1 MHEQGGVPV
10 TAALAPAAGP
20 GAGTVQRTVRH
31 LVVYTLLFVL
41 VSIAASGAAALLGR
55 LFGIGSEFVAGDV
68 AGLAQGFAFFLIG
81 GPLAAVLWW
90 SVWRRLAEPAER
102 SSLAWG
108 LYVAAMYVV
117 SMIISTTSLL
127 ATLSELIAGRTAG
140 WAMTI
145 GGALAWGFVW
155 FWHRWMWRHAGKGPL
170 RLAQVPAVAGTVYG
184 LVIGTGGTVTALAA
198 LFDSA
203 VDSLTGTTAVGKP
216 WWVFALQALAWAV
229 AGILLWQRHWIHEGG
244 KRLRSRLADVAL
256 VVAGVLGASVLA
268 VTGWGTLLF
277 IILRLA
283 FDRSEPV
290 GDLLEPLGFAL
301 AAAAVGTVVWLYHSS
316 VAAGR
321 AEATREGSRL
331 VVCGV
336 ALAAVATGIGV
347 VVNSLLALAGTTLAG
362 TDPRTLLLGG
372 ISALLV
378 GGPLWWRSW
387 QPGKPGRATA
397 APAEPAGRRVYL
409 ITVFGVSAVV
419 ALVTLLV
426 IGYRVF
432 ELLLDGTTPGSL
444 VDRIRAPFGL
454 LAATGLVAGYHFSV
468 WRHERPAVPS
478 RTPSRSLPIGHIV
491 LVAAGDP
498 EPWRRAA
505 EEVTGARVTVW
516 TRAGSPEVPVAGGE
530 GPGQEESEV
539 ARLERALVDIQAER
553 VLVIAGH
560 GSRLEVIALAD

>member
-1 MHEQGGVPV
+1 M
-10 TAALAPAAGP
+10 TAALAPAPGP

-41 VSIAASGAAALLGR
+41 VYIAASGAGALLGR
-55 LFGIGSEFVAGDV
+55 LLGIGSEFVAGDV

-81 GPLAAVLWW
+81 GPLAAILWW
-90 SVWRRLAEPAER
+90 SVWRRLGEPAER

-117 SMIISTTSLL
+117 SMVISTTSLL

-140 WAMTI
+140 WGMTI
-145 GGALAWGFVW
+145 GGAMVWGAVW
-155 FWHRWMWRHAGKGPL
+155 FWHRWMWRHPRKGPL
-170 RLAQVPAVAGTVYG
+170 RLTPVPAVAGTVYG

-203 VDSLTGTTAVGKP
+203 VEALTGTTAVGKP
-216 WWVFALQALAWAV
+216 WWVFALQALAWAA
-229 AGILLWQRHWIHEGG
+229 AGAILWLWHWFHEGG
-244 KRLRSRLADVAL
+244 RRLRSRLADVAV
-256 VVAGVLGASVLA
+256 VVAGVLGACLLA

-277 IILRLA
+277 VILRLA

-290 GDLLEPLGFAL
+290 SELLEPLGFAV
-301 AAAAVGTVVWLYHSS
+301 AAGAVGTGVWLYHSS
-316 VAAGR
+316 VAARRTEG
-321 AEATREGSRL
+321 TREGARL

-336 ALAAVATGIGV
+336 GLAAAATGIGV
-347 VVNSLLALAGTTLAG
+347 VVNSLLALAGSTLAG
-362 TDPRTLLLGG
+362 TDPGTLLLGG
-372 ISALLV
+372 ISALAV

-387 QPGKPGRATA
+387 QPGRSGRTTA
-397 APAEPAGRRVYL
+397 AAAEPAGRRVYL
-409 ITVFGVSAVV
+409 ITVFGISAVV

-468 WRHERPAVPS
+468 WRHERPAVTS
-478 RTPSRSLPIGHIV
+478 RAPAASRPIGHIV

-505 EEVTGARVTVW
+505 EEATGARVTVW
-516 TRAGSPEVPVAGGE
+516 TRADSQQPPVAGGE
-530 GPGQEESEV
+530 RSDQEEPEASRLQRALADVRADRVLLIAGPGSE
-539 ARLERALVDIQAER
+539 
-553 VLVIAGH
+553 
-560 GSRLEVIALAD
+560 LEVIVLAD

>member
-1 MHEQGGVPV
+1 M
-10 TAALAPAAGP
+10 TAALAPAPGS
-20 GAGTVQRTVRH
+20 GAGTVQQTVRR

-41 VSIAASGAAALLGR
+41 VSIAASGAGALLGR
-55 LFGIGSEFVAGDV
+55 LLGIGSEFVAGDV

-81 GPLAAVLWW
+81 GPLAAILWW
-90 SVWRRLAEPAER
+90 SVWRRLGEPAER
-102 SSLAWG
+102 ASLAWG

-117 SMIISTTSLL
+117 SMVIFTTSLL
-127 ATLSELIAGRTAG
+127 AALSELIAGRTAG
-140 WAMTI
+140 WGMTI
-145 GGALAWGFVW
+145 GGALVWGAVW
-155 FWHRWMWRHAGKGPL
+155 VWHRWMWRHPGKGPL
-170 RLAQVPAVAGTVYG
+170 RLTPVPAVAGTVYG

-216 WWVFALQALAWAV
+216 WWVFALQALVWAI
-229 AGILLWQRHWIHEGG
+229 AGILLWLWHWFREGG
-244 KRLRSRLADVAL
+244 RRLHSRLADVAL

-290 GDLLEPLGFAL
+290 AELLEPLGFAL
-301 AAAAVGTVVWLYHSS
+301 AAGAVGTVVWLYHSS

-321 AEATREGSRL
+321 TEGTREGARL

-336 ALAAVATGIGV
+336 ALAAAATGIGV
-347 VVNSLLALAGTTLAG
+347 IVNSVLAIAGNTLAG

-372 ISALLV
+372 ISALAV

-387 QPGKPGRATA
+387 QPGKPGRASDTA
-397 APAEPAGRRVYL
+397 AEPAGRRVYL

-478 RTPSRSLPIGHIV
+478 RTPGRPRPIGHIV

-516 TRAGSPEVPVAGGE
+516 TRAGSPEVPAAGSE
-530 GPGQEESEV
+530 AQDREESE
-539 ARLERALVDIQAER
+539 AERLERALADILADR
-553 VLVIAGH
+553 VLVIAGP

>member
-1 MHEQGGVPV
+1 M
-10 TAALAPAAGP
+10 TAALAPAPGP
-20 GAGTVQRTVRH
+20 SAGTVQQTVRR

-41 VSIAASGAAALLGR
+41 VSIAASGAGALLGR
-55 LFGIGSEFVAGDV
+55 LLGIGSEFVAGDV
-68 AGLAQGFAFFLIG
+68 AGLAQGFAFFFIG
-81 GPLAAVLWW
+81 GPLAAILWW
-90 SVWRRLAEPAER
+90 SVWRRLGEPAER
-102 SSLAWG
+102 ASLAWG

-117 SMIISTTSLL
+117 SMVIFTTSLL
-127 ATLSELIAGRTAG
+127 AALSELIAGRTAG
-140 WAMTI
+140 WGMTI
-145 GGALAWGFVW
+145 GGALVWGAVW
-155 FWHRWMWRHAGKGPL
+155 AWHRWMWRHPGKGPL
-170 RLAQVPAVAGTVYG
+170 RLTPVPAVAGTVYG

-216 WWVFALQALAWAV
+216 WWVFALQALAWAI
-229 AGILLWQRHWIHEGG
+229 AGILLWLWHWFREGG
-244 KRLRSRLADVAL
+244 RRLHARLADVAL

-290 GDLLEPLGFAL
+290 AELLEPLGFAL
-301 AAAAVGTVVWLYHSS
+301 AAGAVGTVVWLYHSS

-321 AEATREGSRL
+321 TEGTREGARL

-336 ALAAVATGIGV
+336 ALAAAATGIGV
-347 VVNSLLALAGTTLAG
+347 IVNSVLALAGNTLAG

-372 ISALLV
+372 ISALAV

-397 APAEPAGRRVYL
+397 GAAEPAGRRVYL

-478 RTPSRSLPIGHIV
+478 RTPGRSRPIGHIV

-516 TRAGSPEVPVAGGE
+516 TRAGSPEVPGAGGD
-530 GPGQEESEV
+530 GQDREESEGE
-539 ARLERALVDIQAER
+539 RLERALADILADR
-553 VLVIAGH
+553 VLVIAGP